1 MCDLCNYSSAKASN
15 LKTHKI
21 MHSGDKP
28 FACDQCEYSNT
39 RRHHLKTHKL
49 THSGKKPFVVT
60 SVNILRQKLRLS
72 KDTSSSIVEIDLMH
86 ATNAITLP
94 QRLRLLK
101 HKMIHNDENPFACDQ
116 C

>member
-1 MCDLCNYSSAKASN
+1 MAKS
-15 LKTHKI
+15 LL
-21 MHSGDKP
+21 
-28 FACDQCEYSNT
+28 F
-39 RRHHLKTHKL
+39 
-49 THSGKKPFVVT
+49 VT
-60 SVNILRQKLRLS
+60 SVNILGHKLRLS

-116 C
+116 